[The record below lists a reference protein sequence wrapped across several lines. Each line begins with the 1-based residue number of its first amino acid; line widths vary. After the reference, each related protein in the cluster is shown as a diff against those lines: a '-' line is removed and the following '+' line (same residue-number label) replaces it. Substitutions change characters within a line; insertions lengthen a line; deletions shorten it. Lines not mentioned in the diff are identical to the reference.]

1 MVWWVGLQCL
11 IVVFLDHTHCPSNYF
26 LHTHPYF
33 YLRFSK
39 SGIGV
44 IRGGGGYYAIPR
56 T

>member
-1 MVWWVGLQCL
+1 MQRV
-11 IVVFLDHTHCPSNYF
+11 IVVFPDHTRF
-26 LHTHPYF
+26 LPTFLILIHI
-33 YLRFSK
+33 LIKIQQK